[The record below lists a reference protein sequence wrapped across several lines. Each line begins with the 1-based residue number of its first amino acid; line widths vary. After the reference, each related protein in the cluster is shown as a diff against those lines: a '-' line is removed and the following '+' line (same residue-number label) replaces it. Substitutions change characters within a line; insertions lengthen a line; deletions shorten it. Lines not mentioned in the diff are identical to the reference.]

1 MVMAG
6 KKHILITGYPGV
18 GKTTLIRRI
27 ADELKDHHPL
37 GFYTAEVRE
46 DGIRKG
52 FELIG
57 LDGSTAVLSHVAI
70 KSSKH
75 VGKYGVDVDGFEEF
89 LGRLELSRPEPSIIM
104 IDEIGKMECFSGMFI
119 TMIEDV
125 LESEHMLIATVA
137 LKGGG
142 IMTDIKK
149 RDDVSLFEVT
159 RENRDH
165 LLQEIGRGVRNVFQ

>member
-1 MVMAG
+1 MDNT
-6 KKHILITGYPGV
+6 KRKHILITGYPGV

-27 ADELKDHHPL
+27 ADEFRDYHPC

-46 DGIRKG
+46 GGTRKG

-70 KSSKH
+70 KGSKH
-75 VGKYGVDVDGFEEF
+75 VGKYGVDIDGFEEF
-89 LGRLELSRPEPSIIM
+89 LGRLELSGHEPSIVV
-104 IDEIGKMECFSGMFI
+104 IDEIGKMECFSEIFI
-119 TMIEDV
+119 TMIGDI
-125 LESEHMLIATVA
+125 LGSEHLLIATIA

-142 IMTDIKK
+142 IIADIKK
-149 RDDVSLFEVT
+149 RDDVSLVEVT

-165 LLQEIGRGVRNVFQ
+165 LVQEIVLSVRNVFQ

>member
-1 MVMAG
+1 MAG

-27 ADELKDHHPL
+27 ADEFKDLHL
-37 GFYTAEVRE
+37 WGFYTAEMRE
-46 DGIRKG
+46 GGTRKG

-57 LDGSTAVLSHVAI
+57 LDGSTAVLSHVAL

-75 VGKYGVDVDGFEEF
+75 VGKYGVDVNGFEEF
-89 LGRLELSRPEPSIIM
+89 LERLELSGPGPSLVV
-104 IDEIGKMECFSGMFI
+104 IDEIGKMECFSEMFI
-119 TMIEDV
+119 KMIEDV
-125 LESEHMLIATVA
+125 LDSEHTLIATVA

-142 IMTDIKK
+142 LIADVKK
-149 RDDVSLFEVT
+149 RDDVSIVEVT

-165 LLQEIGRGVRNVFQ
+165 LVQEVVQSVRNNFNEG